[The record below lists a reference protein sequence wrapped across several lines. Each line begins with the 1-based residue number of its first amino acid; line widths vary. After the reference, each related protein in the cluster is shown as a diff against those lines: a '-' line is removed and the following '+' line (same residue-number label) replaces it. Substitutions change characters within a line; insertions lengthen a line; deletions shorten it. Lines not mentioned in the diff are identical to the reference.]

1 MKKLLFRSAMLFLV
15 TLFLCSCSEL
25 DLLRIDEGV
34 QDVNTIAQG
43 TQAVMDSP
51 AGLLIPPTWKLYGAL
66 GVIIANGLIIG
77 WQEWRNRTMKKTAKA
92 IVIGIERSNDK
103 TIENSVGANTITTFK
118 ANIAKAMLEQGGEKF
133 YGRANKIVDRL
144 KIS

>member
-1 MKKLLFRSAMLFLV
+1 MKKLLFRSAMMFLV

-43 TQAVMDSP
+43 TQAVLESP
-51 AGLLIPPTWKLYGAL
+51 AGLLIPPQLKLYGAL
-66 GVIIANGLIIG
+66 GVIILSGLANS
-77 WQEWRNRTMKKTAKA
+77 WQEWRNRTMKKTTKA
-92 IVIGIERSNDK
+92 IVKGIEAM
-103 TIENSVGANTITTFK
+103 ENHNKNAATSVVK
-118 ANIAKAMLEQGGEKF
+118 ANIGKTMLEQGGDKF
-133 YGRANKIVDRL
+133 YARANKIVDRL